1 MLRKSD
7 HVENIKV
14 CLEIMIDYTLLWVR
28 NFGES

>member
-14 CLEIMIDYTLLWVR
+14 FLEIMIDYTLLWVS
-28 NFGES
+28 NFGVS